1 MGRYEESVDQFA
13 SARMLFGRSIGAD
26 SPLYGSACASWP
38 WLRREGNPYVGDKG
52 SDLFLFFSGG
62 LTCALAKCAMVN
74 SWILKPYW
82 GSSIHEVR
90 DLLAQRVWI
99 PIRDDHKPWHK
110 WCERDKLYDQLFEN
124 WMSKAICGLCV
135 ETDCMFT
142 TWVKHFVRL
151 GVYIVYDNVKDLFK
165 GCSLWSSS
173 ESTGKAR
180 KSLLQRILI
189 EVWLWPSSCVGSH

>member
-1 MGRYEESVDQFA
+1 MRNPWTNLPPPGCSLGAALAQTVLCTAVLVLLGLGCDGRVTLTLGTRDQIC
-13 SARMLFGRSIGAD
+13 S
-26 SPLYGSACASWP
+26 C
-38 WLRREGNPYVGDKG
+38 
-52 SDLFLFFSGG
+52 FFSGG

-165 GCSLWSSS
+165 GCSVWSSS